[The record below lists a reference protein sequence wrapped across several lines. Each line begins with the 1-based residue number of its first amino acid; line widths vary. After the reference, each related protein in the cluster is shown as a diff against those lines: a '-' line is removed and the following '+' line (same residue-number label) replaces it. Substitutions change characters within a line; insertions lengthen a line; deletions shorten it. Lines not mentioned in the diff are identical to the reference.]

1 MGMHKSKIVCTALL
15 AATLSAA
22 AGPRIVDSEVE
33 MAQDSG
39 TRRVTVSYSLSGEPG
54 IVTFSLQTNS
64 TESGWVDVGGEA
76 VWRVYGD
83 VNRVVTNTTS
93 ESSFTWIPDD
103 TWPNKLITDGSLR
116 GVVKVWPT
124 NDPPDYAVIEQG
136 IKGGISYY
144 ADAESVPGGV
154 TNSVYKRNKF
164 LMRRIH
170 ATGARFTMGSP
181 LDQSGDVVFKETPHL
196 VTLTNDFYIGV
207 FEVTQDQFRLTETEW
222 DLYFY
227 FTNLPYSAELPLTGI
242 DYVEIRGGSASDG
255 GLWSSNVSPSEGHKV
270 ADGSFLWKL
279 RARTGVEFDIP
290 TEAEWEFSCR
300 AGKSSIIYNSTLLT
314 SDAASEIAW
323 FAENSKSDD
332 NSIAYPNDSYSR
344 ESGTLPRPVG
354 LKKPN
359 AWGLYDML
367 GNVSEWCLDYPE
379 LDFSGAHVTAPMGA
393 SSSYNSTSTKRIIRG
408 GSHLT
413 ALGSLRTAARSDTT
427 VTSHKSFNGVRLTC
441 PCPPNSKW

>member
-1 MGMHKSKIVCTALL
+1 MHKSKIVCTALL

-103 TWPNKLITDGSLR
+103 TWPDKLITDGSLR

-136 IKGGISYY
+136 IKCGISYY

-227 FTNLPYSAELPLTGI
+227 FTNLPYSAVLPLTGI

-279 RARTGVEFDIP
+279 RARTGVEFDI
-290 TEAEWEFSCR
+290 
-300 AGKSSIIYNSTLLT
+300 
-314 SDAASEIAW
+314 
-323 FAENSKSDD
+323 
-332 NSIAYPNDSYSR
+332 
-344 ESGTLPRPVG
+344 
-354 LKKPN
+354 
-359 AWGLYDML
+359 
-367 GNVSEWCLDYPE
+367 
-379 LDFSGAHVTAPMGA
+379 
-393 SSSYNSTSTKRIIRG
+393 
-408 GSHLT
+408 
-413 ALGSLRTAARSDTT
+413 
-427 VTSHKSFNGVRLTC
+427 
-441 PCPPNSKW
+441 

>member
-15 AATLSAA
+15 AVTLSAA

-83 VNRVVTNTTS
+83 INRVVTNTTS

-103 TWPNKLITDGSLR
+103 TWPDKLITDGSLR

-181 LDQSGDVVFKETPHL
+181 LDQSGDVVFMSPARAA
-196 VTLTNDFYIGV
+196 F
-207 FEVTQDQFRLTETEW
+207 DQFTETEW

-290 TEAEWEFSCR
+290 TEAEW
-300 AGKSSIIYNSTLLT
+300 
-314 SDAASEIAW
+314 
-323 FAENSKSDD
+323 
-332 NSIAYPNDSYSR
+332 
-344 ESGTLPRPVG
+344 
-354 LKKPN
+354 
-359 AWGLYDML
+359 
-367 GNVSEWCLDYPE
+367 
-379 LDFSGAHVTAPMGA
+379 
-393 SSSYNSTSTKRIIRG
+393 
-408 GSHLT
+408 
-413 ALGSLRTAARSDTT
+413 
-427 VTSHKSFNGVRLTC
+427 
-441 PCPPNSKW
+441 